1 MTRFFVLIPVLA
13 VLFPLRALA
22 GCGDAFVERVDWV
35 EVKYAD
41 DGKPTDAELQVL
53 EGFSRKQDWRQLAR
67 EVEDRWRPDY
77 PQLNNSV
84 ANGALVALA
93 LLYGEGDYLNSLN
106 IVTATDFA
114 HPEGEAGAAAV
125 GPNWPGSPRVGG
137 GAQNPNLESTVMALP
152 ANAAPN
158 VAGGHDVGASA
169 RAPNAGC
176 AAAPGPVF
184 AALAFLAYRRRR
196 PAPSPSMGR
205 GLG

>member
-1 MTRFFVLIPVLA
+1 TCEGALTEFIGLA
-13 VLFPLRALA
+13 GSQRALYFF
-22 GCGDAFVERVDWV
+22 GN
-35 EVKYAD
+35 
-41 DGKPTDAELQVL
+41 
-53 EGFSRKQDWRQLAR
+53 FSST
-67 EVEDRWRPDY
+67 RP
-77 PQLNNSV
+77 
-84 ANGALVALA
+84 
-93 LLYGEGDYLNSLN
+93 
-106 IVTATDFA
+106 DFA